1 MRLGRRFQ
9 PRRGFLDDNKSI
21 FISLFDCYH
30 QGVEPLRINELDMTL
45 AGIFSVQKVLPN
57 ESTSWTVDY
66 AIGSTLYRIEGHANN
81 GRPHGTDSDVLLALQ
96 TMFFRAGCPIG
107 DRIEVKP
114 TDILRMAGLDTGG
127 RAYVRLREAMLRLAG
142 VRWSMVR
149 SSWNETKQR
158 HSGAT
163 SVVGIIS
170 ELRLVDSGG
179 ARQPFEQRQ
188 LDERL
193 PIEVIFSPTFADAI
207 RAGLYQILDAELLA
221 RLQQAPARSLYRVI
235 QAHRIQADGSLATEL
250 TVPMKDWV
258 RACGIDESRADN
270 ARRVLALAHASLE
283 EEGYLK
289 GAVFSGR
296 GFSGSVSYQFVS
308 APQPELAELLI
319 ARGVTRPVAESLAS
333 DHPERVQP
341 VLGKIDAALS
351 TGWKPRSLPASIV
364 DGIRHP
370 EKWTQGIPEP
380 RSAPRKAAAPRRIS
394 APQPEPEL
402 DVDARSIAL
411 TLIKLRLGRP
421 LSPMG
426 LMAFEE
432 LTDAQVQAV
441 LAAAKRPAA
450 EALPLLQSLLNSP
463 L

>member
-1 MRLGRRFQ
+1 M
-9 PRRGFLDDNKSI
+9 D
-21 FISLFDCYH
+21 
-30 QGVEPLRINELDMTL
+30 PLRINELDMTL

-81 GRPHGTDSDVLLALQ
+81 GRPHGTDSDILLALQ
-96 TMFFRAGCPIG
+96 TMFFRAGCPVG

-114 TDILRMAGLDTGG
+114 TDILRLAGLDVGG
-127 RAYVRLREAMLRLAG
+127 RSYARLREALLRLAG

-149 SSWNETKQR
+149 SSWNEAAGR

-179 ARQPFEQRQ
+179 ARQPFEQRH

-221 RLQQAPARSLYRVI
+221 RLKQAPARSLYRVI
-235 QAHRIQADGSLATEL
+235 QAHRIQADGSLAAEL

-270 ARRVLALAHASLE
+270 ARRVLTLAHEHLAE
-283 EEGYLK
+283 QGYLK
-289 GAVFSGR
+289 GAAFTGR
-296 GFSGSVSYQFVS
+296 GFSGAVTYQFVS

-333 DHPERVQP
+333 DHPERVEP
-341 VLGKIDAALS
+341 VLRKIDAALS
-351 TGWKPRSLPASIV
+351 SGWKPRSLPASIV

-370 EKWTQGIPEP
+370 EKWTQGAVPADRGTTKSRASRRRPE
-380 RSAPRKAAAPRRIS
+380 AVTV
-394 APQPEPEL
+394 PEL
-402 DVDARSIAL
+402 DTDPRAMAL
-411 TLIKLRLGRP
+411 TLIKVRLGRP
-421 LSPMG
+421 LSPLG
-426 LMAFEE
+426 LLAFEE
-432 LTDAQVQAV
+432 LTDEQMRAV
-441 LAAAKRPAA
+441 LDAAKRPGA
-450 EALPLLQSLLNSP
+450 EALPLLQSLLNAP

>member
-1 MRLGRRFQ
+1 V
-9 PRRGFLDDNKSI
+9 D
-21 FISLFDCYH
+21 
-30 QGVEPLRINELDMTL
+30 PLRINELDMTL

-66 AIGSTLYRIEGHANN
+66 AIGNTLYRIEGHANN

-96 TMFFRAGCPIG
+96 TMFFRAGCPLG

-114 TDILRMAGLDTGG
+114 TDILRMAGLDVGG
-127 RAYVRLREAMLRLAG
+127 RSYVRLREALLRLAG

-149 SSWNETKQR
+149 TSWNETDQR
-158 HSGAT
+158 HTGAT

-179 ARQPFEQRQ
+179 ARQPFEHRQ

-221 RLQQAPARSLYRVI
+221 RLKQAPARSLYRVI
-235 QAHRIQADGSLATEL
+235 QAHRIQADGSLAAEL

-258 RACGIDESRADN
+258 RACGIDETRADN
-270 ARRVLALAHASLE
+270 ARRVLTLAHEHLQE
-283 EEGYLK
+283 QGYLK
-289 GAVFSGR
+289 GAAFTGR
-296 GFSGSVSYQFVS
+296 GFSGTVTYQFVS

-333 DHPERVQP
+333 DHPERVEP
-341 VLGKIDAALS
+341 VLRKIDVALT

-370 EKWTQGIPEP
+370 EKWTQGIPQP
-380 RSAPRKAAAPRRIS
+380 RTSAQKAVAPKRKATPISDAAPD
-394 APQPEPEL
+394 L
-402 DVDARSIAL
+402 DTNPRTMAL
-411 TLIKLRLGRP
+411 TLIKVRLGRP

-426 LMAFEE
+426 LMAFED
-432 LTDAQVQAV
+432 LTDQQVHAV
-441 LAAAKRPAA
+441 LAAARRPAA
-450 EALPLLQSLLNSP
+450 EALPLLQSLLNAP